1 MRFTLEDFQVA
12 ETEGVLTGITRAS
25 RDYRE
30 DCERTAVGL
39 TAPTGAGKTVI
50 ATAVLEGL
58 YFGTA
63 TRDADPNLTVLWL
76 TDDPALNRQT
86 INKIL
91 QASGGRLEASRI
103 RFLTDTIE
111 RTLERTLSRNS
122 SRTWRWTIWRMLAEQ
137 FCPPFQNADV
147 IA

>member
-1 MRFTLEDFQVA
+1 MRFTLEDYQVA
-12 ETEGVLTGITRAS
+12 ATERVLTGIARAR

-30 DCERTAVGL
+30 DGERTAVGL

-63 TRDADPNLTVLWL
+63 TRAADPNVTVLWL

-91 QASGGRLEASRI
+91 QASGGRLDANRI
-103 RFLTDTIE
+103 RFLADTDE
-111 RTLERTLSRNS
+111 RTLEPGFIYFVHIQAL
-122 SRTWRWTIWRMLAEQ
+122 
-137 FCPPFQNADV
+137 
-147 IA
+147 